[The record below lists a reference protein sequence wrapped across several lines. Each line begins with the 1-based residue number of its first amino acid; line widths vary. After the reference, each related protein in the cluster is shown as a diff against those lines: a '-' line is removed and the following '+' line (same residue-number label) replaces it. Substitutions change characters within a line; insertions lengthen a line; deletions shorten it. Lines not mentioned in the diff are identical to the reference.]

1 VHHYTIVKSL
11 VVVTQNDL
19 SPFVQILPEAFF
31 WVVGSP
37 RKRKRKNRMDFFS
50 IPQLKIVYLWVKNTH
65 EDSMSIS
72 RSIVSSPVHGI
83 AFA

>member
-1 VHHYTIVKSL
+1 VQHYTIVKSL

-37 RKRKRKNRMDFFS
+37 RKKKKKKKNRMDFFS
-50 IPQLKIVYLWVKNTH
+50 IPQLKIVYL
-65 EDSMSIS
+65 
-72 RSIVSSPVHGI
+72 
-83 AFA
+83 

>member
-31 WVVGSP
+31 WVVGSL

-65 EDSMSIS
+65 EDSMSIF